1 MYYSVIS
8 KWTFHTILNICFIFL
23 ICFGLTAYAQQNQT
37 TKTLR
42 VIEINGSANIHM
54 VSPENIQYADISS
67 HAIIGDFPVK
77 KLLRIK
83 ISADSLKK
91 IQHLAT
97 KDLGVMTI
105 VGESY
110 IAQYRLRYVPVSLDK
125 PLQSKI
131 DIMPEDTAPLDV
143 PEISLSSAELKAHC
157 FTLLNKPLSASL
169 RKEANYGI
177 QARLNQVYALGD
189 HVFLDLSFLN
199 QTNLSYTIDELRF
212 KIEDKKI
219 TKATN
224 AQSIEVKPIWQSN
237 SATGFRKSYRNII
250 VLKKLTYPENKIL
263 HIELT
268 EKQISGRTITLKVR
282 YSDILKADTF

>member
-1 MYYSVIS
+1 MYSSIIPKGVVP
-8 KWTFHTILNICFIFL
+8 IFFNMFFFVL
-23 ICFGLTAYAQQNQT
+23 FGCNLPVFAQESQP
-37 TKTLR
+37 TKVLP
-42 VIEINGSANIHM
+42 VIEINGSVNIHM

-67 HAIIGDFPVK
+67 HALIGDFPVK
-77 KLLRIK
+77 NLLRIK
-83 ISADSLKK
+83 ISADSLKT
-91 IQHLAT
+91 IPPFFS

-110 IAQYRLRYVPVSLDK
+110 IAQYRLRYVPVSDRILE
-125 PLQSKI
+125 SKI
-131 DIMPEDTAPLDV
+131 NIKPEDTSPLDF
-143 PEISLSSAELKAHC
+143 PGISLSSAELKAYS
-157 FTLLNKPLSASL
+157 FQLLKKPLSAPL
-169 RKEANYGI
+169 RREENYGI
-177 QARLNQVYALGD
+177 QARLNQVYAFGD

-224 AQSIEVKPIWQSN
+224 AQSIEVKPIWQLNTGS
-237 SATGFRKSYRNII
+237 GFRKSYRNII

-263 HIELT
+263 NVELT

-282 YSDILKADTF
+282 YGDILKADTF